1 MVLCEGPIGHN
12 KSSNHK
18 ENIACDSLCGNIETQ
33 PLINLSCVVCTCHNI
48 EKKTTWNLISSI
60 SIRAAQIPQ
69 QDMAIEVTDLTK
81 HSKPKA
87 DLHLEVTN
95 RGV

>member
-1 MVLCEGPIGHN
+1 M
-12 KSSNHK
+12 
-18 ENIACDSLCGNIETQ
+18 
-33 PLINLSCVVCTCHNI
+33 
-48 EKKTTWNLISSI
+48 WNLISSI
-60 SIRAAQIPQ
+60 PIRAAQIPQ

-95 RGV
+95 RGVKWVVHIVSNVRAKGPIIGTITKHIGEW